1 MPTESRPSSVVS
13 FAPSVANLQRRI
25 RVALGEEA
33 GDRLLIGGQVVNVF
47 TGRVQSAN
55 VVIADGC
62 IAGVGP
68 YDWTARETIDVR
80 GRAVLPGLIDSH
92 MHLESTLLTPAELA
106 RLIVPHGT
114 TATISDSHEVGNVLG
129 VPGIELLIAASAGLP
144 FDLFFVASSCVPA
157 ASWEHAGA
165 VLGPAEVR
173 QLLAHPRV
181 LGLAEMMD
189 VPAIL
194 RGDATALEK
203 VRAAL
208 VCGRAVDGHTPAMC
222 GRDLMA
228 YIAAGIRSDHESG
241 TIEEARAKAAWGM
254 LVQVRE
260 GSIARNLD
268 TLLPLLVAGEL
279 GDDWTLV
286 TDDILPVD
294 LRAHGHIDGL
304 LRRVVAAGV
313 PPAVAVRHASLTPA
327 RHYGLTDRGA
337 VAPGYRAD
345 LVVVDDLRDFR
356 PHLVVKDG
364 QVVARDG
371 VFVGELPARSVPCGN
386 TIHLP
391 PLDESAFRLHLSSPT
406 CPVIRIQPGSLV
418 THRET
423 RQVAK
428 DAGPW
433 RWDPARDVL
442 MIASIERH
450 KALGCVGLGLVAGFG
465 VERPGALGSSVA
477 HDSHNIILAGTNARD
492 MLACA
497 RALAESGGG
506 FVVAS
511 DGEVRALLPLPLA
524 GLLSLES
531 FQTVCRRLEEVDRAA
546 RTLGCSVPCPFGA
559 LSFLALS
566 VIPELRITDQGL
578 WDVMEQRFVQLVVPC
593 S

>member
-1 MPTESRPSSVVS
+1 MTTVSVET
-13 FAPSVANLQRRI
+13 LQRRI
-25 RVALGEEA
+25 RVALGKEP
-33 GDRLLIGGQVVNVF
+33 GDRLLKGGQVVNVF
-47 TGRVQSAN
+47 TSRVEPAD
-55 VVIADGC
+55 VVIADGW

-80 GRAVLPGLIDSH
+80 GRAVMPGLIDSH

-106 RLIVPHGT
+106 RFIVPHGT

-129 VPGIELLIAASAGLP
+129 VPGIELLIAASEGLP

-157 ASWEHAGA
+157 ASWEDAGA

-189 VPAIL
+189 MPAIL
-194 RGDATALEK
+194 RGDEGALEK

-208 VCGRAVDGHTPAMC
+208 ERDRAVDGHAPAMS

-228 YIAAGIRSDHESG
+228 YIAPGIRSDHESG
-241 TIEEARAKAAWGM
+241 TVEEARAKAAWGM
-254 LVQVRE
+254 LVQIRE

-268 TLLPLLVAGEL
+268 TILPLLVRGEL

-294 LRAHGHIDGL
+294 LRKDGHLDAL

-313 PPAVAVRHASLTPA
+313 APAVAVRHASLTPA
-327 RHYGLTDRGA
+327 RHYGLRNRGA
-337 VAPGYRAD
+337 IAPGYRAD

-356 PHLVVKDG
+356 PHLVLKDG
-364 QVVARDG
+364 NVVARDG
-371 VFVGELPARSVPCGN
+371 EFVGELSTRSIPCVN
-386 TIHLP
+386 SVHLA
-391 PLDESAFRLHLSSPT
+391 PLDVSAFRLRLSGSRQ
-406 CPVIRIQPGSLV
+406 PVIRIQPGQLV
-418 THRET
+418 TRKE
-423 RQVAK
+423 V
-428 DAGPW
+428 
-433 RWDPARDVL
+433 RDVAVENGEWAWNSASDVL
-442 MIASIERH
+442 HIASIERH
-450 KALGCVGLGLVAGFG
+450 KALGRVGLGLVAGFG
-465 VERPGALGSSVA
+465 LRREGALGSSVA
-477 HDSHNIILAGTNARD
+477 HDSHNLIVTGTNPRD

-511 DGEVRALLPLPLA
+511 GGEIRAKLPLPLA

-531 FQTVCRRLEEVDRAA
+531 ADTVCGQLEEVERAA
-546 RTLGCSVPCPFGA
+546 RALGCKVPCPFGI

-578 WDVMEQRFVQLVVPC
+578 WDVGMQQFVSLGG
-593 S
+593 

>member
-1 MPTESRPSSVVS
+1 MRSKTRQPTLTSLV
-13 FAPSVANLQRRI
+13 PSVATLQQRI
-25 RVALGEEA
+25 RVARGEEP
-33 GDRLLIGGQVVNVF
+33 GDRLLTGGQVVNVF
-47 TGRVQSAN
+47 TGRVQSGN
-55 VVIADGC
+55 VVIADGW

-106 RLIVPHGT
+106 RLIVPLGT
-114 TATISDSHEVGNVLG
+114 TATISDSHEIGNVLG
-129 VPGIELLIAASAGLP
+129 VPGIELLLAASEGLP

-157 ASWEHAGA
+157 TNWEHAGS

-194 RGDATALEK
+194 RGDAVALEK
-203 VRAAL
+203 IQAAL
-208 VCGRAVDGHTPAMC
+208 ACGRIVDGHAPAMC

-268 TLLPLLVAGEL
+268 ALLPLLAAGEL

-294 LRAHGHIDGL
+294 LRAHGHINAL

-327 RHYGLTDRGA
+327 RHYGLTDCGA

-345 LVVVDDLRDFR
+345 LVVMDDLRDFR
-356 PHLVVKDG
+356 PHLVVKEG

-371 VFVGELPARSVPCGN
+371 AFVGELPVHSIPCAN

-391 PLDESAFRLHLSSPT
+391 PLDESAFHLHLSAPT
-406 CPVIRIQPGSLV
+406 CPVIRIQPGLLV
-418 THRET
+418 TRRET
-423 RQVAK
+423 RQVATES
-428 DAGPW
+428 GLW
-433 RWDPARDVL
+433 RWDASRDVL
-442 MIASIERH
+442 LIASIERH
-450 KALGCVGLGLVAGFG
+450 KALGRVGLGLVAGFG
-465 VERPGALGSSVA
+465 VQRPGALGSSVA
-477 HDSHNIILAGTNARD
+477 HDSHNLLIAGTNARD

-506 FVVAS
+506 FVAVS
-511 DGEVRALLPLPLA
+511 EGEIRARLPLPLA

-531 FQTVCRRLEEVDRAA
+531 AETVCGQLEEVERAA
-546 RTLGCSVPCPFGA
+546 RHLGCSVPCPFGV

-578 WDVMEQRFVQLVVPC
+578 WDVVGQRFLQL
-593 S
+593 

>member
-1 MPTESRPSSVVS
+1 MTKTHGNDPPGLTAMSLQV
-13 FAPSVANLQRRI
+13 LQRRV
-25 RVALGEEA
+25 RVALGQES
-33 GDRLLIGGQVVNVF
+33 GDFLLRGGQVVNVF
-47 TGRVQSAN
+47 TGRVQSAD
-55 VVIADGC
+55 VVTADGW

-68 YDWTARETIDVR
+68 YDWSARQTIDLQ

-129 VPGIELLIAASAGLP
+129 VPGIELLIAASEGLP
-144 FDLFFVASSCVPA
+144 FDLFFMASSCVPA

-194 RGDATALEK
+194 RGDNGALEK
-203 VRAAL
+203 VRESL
-208 VCGRAVDGHTPAMC
+208 ECGRAVDGHAPAMS

-228 YIAAGIRSDHESG
+228 YISTGIRSDHESG

-268 TLLPLLVAGEL
+268 TLLPLLASGEL

-294 LRAHGHIDGL
+294 LRDQGHLDAL

-313 PPAVAVRHASLTPA
+313 PPASAVRRASLTPA

-356 PHLVVKDG
+356 PHLVVKNG
-364 QVVARDG
+364 QVVARQG
-371 VFVGELPARSVPCGN
+371 KFVSDLATCSIPCGN
-386 TIHLP
+386 TIHLG
-391 PLDESAFRLHLSSPT
+391 PLDESAFRLRLSSSS
-406 CPVIRIQPGSLV
+406 CPVIHIQPGLLV
-418 THRET
+418 TRAET
-423 RQVAK
+423 QQVSPV
-428 DAGPW
+428 DGQW
-433 RWDPARDVL
+433 RWDSGRDVL
-442 MIASIERH
+442 LIASIERH
-450 KALGCVGLGLVAGFG
+450 KAMGRVGLGLVAGFG
-465 VERPGALGSSVA
+465 FQRPGALGSSVA
-477 HDSHNIILAGTNARD
+477 HDSHNLLIVGTNPTD

-497 RALAESGGG
+497 RALAERGG
-506 FVVAS
+506 FVVVS
-511 DGEVRALLPLPLA
+511 GGELRARLPLPLA
-524 GLLSLES
+524 GLLSLERAD
-531 FQTVCRRLEEVDRAA
+531 TVCRQLAEVEKAA
-546 RTLGCSVPCPFGA
+546 RALGCHVPCPFGV

-578 WDVMEQRFVQLVVPC
+578 WDVVIQQFVSL
-593 S
+593 